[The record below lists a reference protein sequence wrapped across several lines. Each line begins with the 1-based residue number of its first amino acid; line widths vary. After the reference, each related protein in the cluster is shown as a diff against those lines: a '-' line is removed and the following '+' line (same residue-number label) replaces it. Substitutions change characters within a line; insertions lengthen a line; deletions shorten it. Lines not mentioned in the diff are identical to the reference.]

1 MYCKRCQTNNAMIQQ
16 APDNYSRDVK
26 CLFCGYTEPLK
37 YYNKKQ
43 KQKNYANLKTNNQNP

>member
-26 CLFCGYTEPLK
+26 CLTCGYTEPLK
-37 YYNKKQ
+37 YYNKNKN
-43 KQKNYANLKTNNQNP
+43 KNYEKPKTNNQNP